1 MFTDHLLASLWLAI
15 ICLPLISASCCYF
28 LQRWRIAG
36 WLIGGGLVTS
46 ILAWLGIVFVQSQ
59 GSGLSLFYITPLKAS
74 VLVLIQFIAFIVL
87 RYAQANFSGDPDNQ
101 RFLRWLMLTV
111 FSVMVTVSSDNL
123 LVFWLSWLGISLS
136 LHQLLMFYPNR
147 PRAALAAHKKFI
159 LARLAELL
167 LALAFGLLY
176 LAHGSLSISAILS
189 HYPSADFGWQ
199 QQCAAVLLAMV
210 ALIKCAQL
218 PLHGWLIQVVEAPTP
233 VSSLL
238 HAGVIN
244 MGGYL
249 LILFAPVFDQSWPAK
264 WLVLVVAGLSTVLA
278 ALIMMTRV
286 SVKVR
291 LAWSTTAQM
300 GLMLSECALGLYQLA
315 LLHLLAHS
323 FYKAHAFLNSGD
335 EVNIFLRRELT
346 DIQLPGLKAWG
357 LSIFTSVI
365 LVSLIVILVGGANN
379 PLSPWLLVGMAIAQT
394 LAFYFNEPTE
404 GFMTNGLIKALL
416 LLGGYTVAKTASGFL
431 VADIPFNYNLAADFW
446 MGLLFL
452 GLFSVYQTLQ
462 YHPSNPMARRLFIAL
477 NAGLYLDEWVTSMTL
492 KCWPLH
498 LPRTKTPVGSLPT
511 EAL

>member
-1 MFTDHLLASLWLAI
+1 MFTDHLLASLWIAI
-15 ICLPLISASCCYF
+15 ICLPLVSASCCYF
-28 LQRWRIAG
+28 LQCWRIAG
-36 WLIGGGLVTS
+36 WLIGGGLVVS
-46 ILAWLGIVFVQSQ
+46 ILAWLEIIFVQSQ
-59 GSGLSLFYITPLKAS
+59 GTGLSLFYITPLKAS
-74 VLVLIQFIAFIVL
+74 VLVLIQFIAFVVL
-87 RYAQANFSGDPDNQ
+87 RYAQANFIGDPDNQ

-111 FSVMVTVSSDNL
+111 FSVMVTVGTDHL

-136 LHQLLMFYPNR
+136 LHQLLMFYPDR

-159 LARLAELL
+159 LARLAEIL
-167 LALAFGLLY
+167 LALSFGLLY

-189 HYPSADFGWQ
+189 HYPSAGFGWQ

-249 LILFAPVFDQSWPAK
+249 LILFAPIFDQSWPAK
-264 WLVLVVAGLSTVLA
+264 WLVLMIAGLSTVLA

-300 GLMLSECALGLYQLA
+300 GLMLTECGLGLYQLA

-323 FYKAHAFLNSGD
+323 CYKAHAFLNSGD

-346 DIQLPGLKAWG
+346 DIQLPGLKAWC
-357 LSIFTSVI
+357 LSIFTSVV
-365 LVSLIVILVGGANN
+365 LVTLTITLVGGDSL
-379 PLSPWLLVGMAIAQT
+379 PLSPWLLVGIAVAQT
-394 LAFYFNEPTE
+394 LALYFNESAKDFITK
-404 GFMTNGLIKALL
+404 GLAKALL

-431 VADIPFNYNLAADFW
+431 VADIPFNYNLVADCW
-446 MGLLFL
+446 IGLLFL
-452 GLFSVYQTLQ
+452 GLFSVYQILQ

-498 LPRTKTPVGSLPT
+498 LPRTKTPVVSLPT